1 MWYFLVGCFKIIV
14 NLFLEDKETSWINK
28 SYFLECIKFLNRR
41 IDRHK
46 DKNPEISREELYRDQ
61 PGILNAINKSK
72 SEIERMRNELAKAEN
87 WIEFKNRQ
95 MGASIQDDPKMLSF
109 VKAALAKCNA
119 LKVPSSPEQTKTVY

>member
-14 NLFLEDKETSWINK
+14 NLFLEDKETPWINK
-28 SYFLECIKFLNRR
+28 SYFLERIKFVNRR
-41 IDRHK
+41 IDRYK
-46 DKNPEISREELYRDQ
+46 DKNPEISLEELYRDQ
-61 PGILNAINKSK
+61 PGILNAINRSK